1 MDSILAGLNSPQDL
15 KKLSLE
21 QLKEL
26 ACEIRQK
33 IIEVTSVTGG
43 HLATN
48 LGIVELTLAL
58 HQVFD
63 TPRDKIVYDVSNQT
77 YPHKLITGRKDLF
90 HTVRTYQG
98 LCGFSRID
106 ESEYDTFG
114 AGHASTG
121 ISAALG
127 MVAARDLAG
136 GDYKV
141 ICVVGDGALTGG
153 LAFEG
158 LNNAGSLKRD
168 FLVILN
174 DNSMSISKNV
184 GGISTYL
191 TQVLTDTTYNKLK
204 KDLWKLS
211 GKLKETVKL
220 RKLFVNFEESVK
232 GFLVP
237 GVLFEKLGFRYFGP
251 IDGHDLELLIKTL
264 NGLKPLKGPL
274 FLHVATLKGKGYK
287 PAEKDACTFH
297 GVSAFD
303 VNTGKSKPSSG
314 LSYSS
319 LFGETLCRIAE
330 ADPRVVAITAAMCS
344 GTGLTKFEQKFPDRF
359 YDVGI
364 AESHSVTFA
373 AGLATMGIKPFL
385 VIYSTF
391 LQRGFDQVV
400 HDVALQNLP
409 VRFCIDRA
417 GLVGEDGPTHH
428 GVFDITYLRLIPQ
441 MTILAPKDGT
451 EFAQM
456 LYFAASWDKG
466 PIAIRY
472 PRGTVPEAE
481 ISYPLPEFKELT
493 WETLKEGE
501 NLLFLACGSMVSVG
515 RKLADSLYE
524 KCKISSSLVNCR
536 VIKPLDE
543 KMLSGLL
550 RKFNRVVTLEENVL
564 TGGFGSAI
572 LEYLEDNHLAG
583 ISVKRIGLPDS
594 FVTHGDRK
602 SLLKKVGLDDEAIL
616 KKVESFLGLTEEKH
630 RLVLKQTAVAKE
642 SPKIQPAKAVR

>member
-1 MDSILAGLNSPQDL
+1 MDPILSKIDSPADL
-15 KKLSLE
+15 RKLSLD
-21 QLKEL
+21 QLREL
-26 ACEIRQK
+26 AGEIRQR
-33 IIEVTSVTGG
+33 IIEVTSATGG
-43 HLATN
+43 HVATN

-58 HQVFD
+58 HTVFD
-63 TPRDKIVYDVSNQT
+63 APKDKIVYDVSNQT
-77 YPHKLITGRKDLF
+77 YPHKLVTNRKEKF
-90 HTVRTYQG
+90 HTVRTYNG

-136 GDYKV
+136 EDYKV

-158 LNNAGSLKRD
+158 LNNAGSLKKD

-191 TQVLTDTTYNKLK
+191 TQVLTDTTYNKIK

-220 RKLFVNFEESVK
+220 RKLFVNLEESVK

-237 GVLFEKLGFRYFGP
+237 GILFEKLGFRYFGP
-251 IDGHDLELLIKTL
+251 IDGHNLDLLIKTL
-264 NGLKPLKGPL
+264 NGLKNLKGPL
-274 FLHVATLKGKGYK
+274 LLHVATLKGKGYQ
-287 PAEKDACTFH
+287 PAEKDAVTFH

-314 LSYSS
+314 ISYSS
-319 LFGETLCRIAE
+319 LFGQTLCQIAE
-330 ADPRVVAITAAMCS
+330 KDPKVVAITAAMCS

-373 AGLATMGIKPFL
+373 AGLAATGIKPFL
-385 VIYSTF
+385 AIYSTF
-391 LQRGFDQVV
+391 LQRGFDQVI

-428 GVFDITYLRLIPQ
+428 GAFDITYLRLIPR
-441 MTILAPKDGT
+441 MTILAPKNGT
-451 EFAQM
+451 ELAQM
-456 LYFAASWDKG
+456 LYFAAGWDKG

-472 PRGTVPEAE
+472 PRGTIPETE
-481 ISYPLPEFKELT
+481 IKYPLPELAGLN
-493 WETLKEGE
+493 WEILREGE
-501 NLLFLACGSMVSVG
+501 NLLILACGSMVSVAG
-515 RKLADSLYE
+515 KLADSLFE
-524 KCKISSSLVNCR
+524 NHKLNTTLVNCR

-543 KMLSGLL
+543 KMLFQLL
-550 RKFNRVVTLEENVL
+550 SRFNKVVTMEENVL

-572 LEYLEDNHLAG
+572 LEYIENNHLTG
-583 ISVKRIGLPDS
+583 LSVKRIGLPDS

-602 SLLKKVGLDDEAIL
+602 SLLKELGLDDESIL
-616 KKVESFLGLTEEKH
+616 KKVEDFLGLRADKKK
-630 RLVLKQTAVAKE
+630 LVFRQAEPVKE
-642 SPKIQPAKAVR
+642 AARVQAQK